1 MLQPPSFSSSEIAT
15 NTLSYLSLQAA
26 FHRGRHISKVALTST
41 HDILSELLKRRN
53 ESTHFW
59 FHDQL
64 FKPFES
70 LLSFEVYDEDTQDQV
85 VLWYL
90 LLMFRWSLKFV

>member
-1 MLQPPSFSSSEIAT
+1 MNI
-15 NTLSYLSLQAA
+15 LSYLLLQAA

-41 HDILSELLKRRN
+41 HDILSEVLKRRN

-85 VLWYL
+85 DLFYL
-90 LLMFRWSLKFV
+90 LLMLHWSMKFALNW